1 MTYWSSVFVNELSL
15 HYRKNSIHTD
25 MSLKQQILDDLKT
38 AMKAK
43 EADKLTV
50 LRSLKA
56 KLLEKEISERKGG
69 EASLSDEQVVEV
81 LMKAAKQRK
90 ESIDQFEE
98 GGRDDL
104 VEKEKFELEIIEKYL
119 PEMMD
124 EDEIREEVKAQIDK
138 MGATGM
144 SDMGKVMGAL
154 MGRLKGKAEG
164 AAISRIVK
172 EELSK

>member
-1 MTYWSSVFVNELSL
+1 
-15 HYRKNSIHTD
+15 
-25 MSLKQQILDDLKT
+25 MSLKQQILDDLKA

-43 EADKLTV
+43 EADKLNV

-104 VEKEKFELEIIEKYL
+104 ANKEKFELEIIENYL
-119 PEMMD
+119 PKMMD
-124 EDEIREEVKAQIDK
+124 EDEIREEVKAQIEK
-138 MGATGM
+138 MGATDM

-154 MGRLKGKAEG
+154 MGQLKGKAEG
-164 AAISRIVK
+164 ATISKIVK